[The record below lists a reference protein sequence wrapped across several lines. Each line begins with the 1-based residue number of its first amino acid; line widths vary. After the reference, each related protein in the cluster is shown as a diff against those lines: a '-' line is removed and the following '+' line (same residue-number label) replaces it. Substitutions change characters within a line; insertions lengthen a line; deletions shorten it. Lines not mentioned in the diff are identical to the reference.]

1 MGLARFVALVTLT
14 RVTAMKNCPQCGK
27 AIDQQMD
34 LCPNCGYAVESP
46 AGDIWSQALHDE
58 PPMPLHPPAQTPAP
72 ATRRPLLTKW
82 QLGTVGTGALV
93 IGAVVIMLSWP
104 SAEVPTPAPLTLPA
118 PKPASAPKRAPQA
131 ARASDVAAAPV
142 SAAAPGAAAPTSSSA
157 SSSSEESSLPDTAP
171 CVRHVPPYCQGGR
184 DPGCPCR
191 ECSSRASRTSR
202 FQAFSK

>member
-46 AGDIWSQALHDE
+46 AGDIWSQALHDD
-58 PPMPLHPPAQTPAP
+58 PPMPLRPPAQTPAP

-93 IGAVVIMLSWP
+93 IGGVAIMLSWP

-118 PKPASAPKRAPQA
+118 PKPASAPQRAPQA
-131 ARASDVAAAPV
+131 ARVAEVARAPV
-142 SAAAPGAAAPTSSSA
+142 SAAAPGSAAPTSSSV
-157 SSSSEESSLPDTAP
+157 SSSAAASGSSAKW
-171 CVRHVPPYCQGGR
+171 VRTPQPKRISDRYKTVSFALEAENEVSVWMKR
-184 DPGCPCR
+184 V
-191 ECSSRASRTSR
+191 
-202 FQAFSK
+202 